1 MLLIIILFVAFYIFA
16 YTLLKNWNSFKWGGT
31 FEGNQMGFAIIATV
45 IVAVIVNVTSY
56 YTNVDDIK
64 YYPSAPEKCKVT
76 TYDKGNNKIVIDSE
90 YKWNSNNKILRYY
103 VNNEVDSCY
112 AIKYISKADT
122 TLNMTWLFNM
132 FPLKTDSVIVYN
144 IDKYKEK

>member
-1 MLLIIILFVAFYIFA
+1 MLLIIILFVAFYILA

-45 IVAVIVNVTSY
+45 VVAVIVNVTSY
-56 YTNVDDIK
+56 YINVDNIK

-132 FPLKTDSVIVYN
+132 FPSKTDSVIVYN

>member
-1 MLLIIILFVAFYIFA
+1 MLLIIILFVAFYILA
-16 YTLLKNWNSFKWGGT
+16 YTLLKNWDFFKWGGI
-31 FEGNQMGFAIIATV
+31 FDGNQMGFAMFATV
-45 IVAVIVNVTSY
+45 VVALIVNVTSY
-56 YTNVDDIK
+56 YINVDDIK

-132 FPLKTDSVIVYN
+132 FPSKTDSVIVYN
-144 IDKYKEK
+144 IDNYKK

>member
-1 MLLIIILFVAFYIFA
+1 MLLIIILFVAFYILA

-45 IVAVIVNVTSY
+45 VVAVIVNVTSY
-56 YTNVDDIK
+56 YINVDDIK

-76 TYDKGNNKIVIDSE
+76 TYDKENNKIVID
-90 YKWNSNNKILRYY
+90 R
-103 VNNEVDSCY
+103 CY
-112 AIKYISKADT
+112 AVKYVSKADT
-122 TLNMTWLFNM
+122 TLSMAWLFNM
-132 FPLKTDSVIVYN
+132 FPQKTDSVIVYN

>member
-122 TLNMTWLFNM
+122 TLNMTWLLNM
-132 FPLKTDSVIVYN
+132 FPSKIDSVIVYN
-144 IDKYKEK
+144 IDKYKK

>member
-31 FEGNQMGFAIIATV
+31 FEGDQMGFAIIATV

-76 TYDKGNNKIVIDSE
+76 TYDKGNNKIVIDSK

-132 FPLKTDSVIVYN
+132 FPSKTDSVIVYN